1 MEAELNPVK
10 FQIQE
15 SDKLDRF
22 DGTNYTRWAD
32 RMSWL
37 LTALNLF
44 YLLDPALSAV
54 PEPTEKDNE
63 EAVRRLGAE
72 KAKRETDEM
81 LCRGHILNSLSSRL
95 YDVFRNFK
103 TPKELW
109 AAIEAKFKHMKKHT
123 YGRVSS
129 SQLVGDCWK

>member
-37 LTALNLF
+37 LIALNMF
-44 YLLDPALSAV
+44 YLLDPALSAI
-54 PEPTEKDNE
+54 PEPTEKDNK
-63 EAVRRLGAE
+63 EAVKRLGAE
-72 KAKRETDEM
+72 KAKRETGEM
-81 LCRGHILNSLSSRL
+81 LC
-95 YDVFRNFK
+95 
-103 TPKELW
+103 
-109 AAIEAKFKHMKKHT
+109 
-123 YGRVSS
+123 
-129 SQLVGDCWK
+129 